1 MLGWFSRH
9 VYYLDD
15 VDPKYSRDE
24 SATGF
29 FPDADGDV
37 MVTDSGLMIV
47 FDGPIESATVGVGT
61 FSVELDGGAD
71 ATVIDASCRRQD
83 RLPAT

>member
-47 FDGPIESATVGVGT
+47 FDG
-61 FSVELDGGAD
+61 
-71 ATVIDASCRRQD
+71 QD
-83 RLPAT
+83 RRGYGWCWHVLG